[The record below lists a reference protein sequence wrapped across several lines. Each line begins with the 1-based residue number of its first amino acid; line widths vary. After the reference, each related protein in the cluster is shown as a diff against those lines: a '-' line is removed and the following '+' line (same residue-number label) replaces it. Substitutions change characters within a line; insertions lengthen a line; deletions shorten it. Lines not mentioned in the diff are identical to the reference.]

1 MIKIATPMNEAEL
14 ITLRSLLE
22 AEGIQYF
29 VHNDNFGTMLVGPL
43 ISLYNAKAIMVPDEF
58 AGRAREIV
66 AELRRPEATNIEST
80 PGFLDRVRMVFE
92 AVVFSWFVPGRRW
105 RRSKQPG
112 RDPAGEDS

>member
-1 MIKIATPMNEAEL
+1 MNEAEL

-43 ISLYNAKAIMVPDEF
+43 ISLYNSKAIMVPDQF

-66 AELRRPEATNIEST
+66 AELRRPEVTTVEAT

-105 RRSKQPG
+105 RRSRQPD
-112 RDPAGEDS
+112 RDRSGEDS